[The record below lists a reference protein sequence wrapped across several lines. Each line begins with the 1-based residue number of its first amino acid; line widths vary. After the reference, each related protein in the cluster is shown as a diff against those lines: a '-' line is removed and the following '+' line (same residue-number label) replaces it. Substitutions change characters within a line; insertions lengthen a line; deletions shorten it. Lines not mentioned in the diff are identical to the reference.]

1 MKKLSF
7 DTGVET
13 YDLNGKVSVSFNPT
27 DSGFVE
33 KLMDV
38 FDTLK
43 GKQDG
48 YSKKLEGMTGA
59 EAFQFTKEL
68 DAEMRELL
76 DGIFD
81 RPVCAPLF
89 GDVNVY
95 AMANGFPLW
104 MNLLDTILDEVFG
117 AMEKEQKALSPRM
130 AKYLKK

>member
-33 KLMDV
+33 KLMDA
-38 FDTLK
+38 FDSLRS
-43 GKQDG
+43 KQED
-48 YSKKLEGMTGA
+48 YSARLEKMDGA

-68 DAEMRELL
+68 DAEMRQML
-76 DGIFD
+76 DGIFGCT
-81 RPVCAPLF
+81 VCEPLF
-89 GDVNVY
+89 GSVNVY
-95 AMANGFPLW
+95 AMAGGFPLW
-104 MNLLDTILDEVFG
+104 MNLLDVIMDEVVH
-117 AMEKEQKALSPRM
+117 AMEKEKKALNPRM